1 LVFLPRW
8 RNPFPM
14 EKALRVGELEVIY
27 PPGAVRPGLK
37 CLWLSRRHKP
47 LPAQLQALAKYGV
60 GTVAVV
66 LKLFK
71 SFDEVLDLVDAY
83 KPQVVVAV
91 IKCDWILKLARA
103 RKQVEVLIPVFKT
116 VYRGLEPPETWNE
129 NVDWLEPVWEIKRR
143 KGKKVAER
151 VYYVRRFTGFV
162 SLKPATERTVL
173 SSC

>member
-1 LVFLPRW
+1 
-8 RNPFPM
+8 M
-14 EKALRVGELEVIY
+14 ESALRVGELEVIY

-37 CLWLSRRHKP
+37 CLWLSRRHRP

-66 LKLFK
+66 LKPFR
-71 SFDEVLDLVDAY
+71 SFNEVLDLVDAH

-91 IKCDWILKLARA
+91 IKCGWTLKLARA
-103 RKQVEVLIPVFKT
+103 RKRVEVLVPVFET
-116 VYRGLEPPETWNE
+116 VYKGLEPPETWDE
-129 NVDWLEPVWEIKRR
+129 NLDWFEPAWEIKWR

-162 SLKPATERTVL
+162 SLKPAPGRTVL
-173 SSC
+173 SSR